1 MKIGILTF
9 HRSVNNGAVMQCY
22 ALSQRLR
29 QDFPNDEVEVI
40 DYQMRKVEQSY
51 SGTIVEYFRGCSPT
65 LFLKKAVLL
74 LREPSK
80 LKKARKKMEV
90 FKSALSRLPLSPKTI
105 LDDGT
110 QELFQYIN
118 DRYDVLVVGSDAV
131 WNYVTRGFPNAYFP
145 DERVKCRKLSYAAS
159 CYGMDFLSCP
169 EADRQCIGK
178 ILREFDFLGVRD
190 GATEQFAAWSGAGK
204 TPVHTCDPTAF
215 LQVNELPI
223 NVDALEKKLQDRGFD
238 FGRQTIGVMGTEKMV
253 RMVRQFYGER
263 YQIAA
268 LFNATKGADVQLF
281 DLDPYEWAYVFRYFK
296 LTFTTYFHG
305 TMLSLRNGVPLICIA
320 LKTEF
325 SKRHIPK
332 TLDVL
337 TRLGYEDW
345 YFETDYVSQNMD
357 AIKAK
362 ADKLLDA
369 SIGKQILE
377 RMDREAESYKAFRS
391 ALASCADTEGNNDN
405 TIIDETI

>member
-1 MKIGILTF
+1 MRIGILTF

-40 DYQMRKVEQSY
+40 DYQMKKVDLAY
-51 SGTIVEYFRGCSPT
+51 SGGIIEYFRGCSPS
-65 LFLKKAVLL
+65 LFLKKAAWL

-80 LKKARKKMEV
+80 LNEARKKKEV
-90 FKSALSRLPLSPKTI
+90 FQSALSKLPLSPRTI

-110 QELFQYIN
+110 QELIQYIN

-159 CYGMDFLSCP
+159 CYGMDFLNCS
-169 EADRQCIGK
+169 ETDRQLIGK
-178 ILREFDFLGVRD
+178 SLCEFDFLGVRD
-190 GATEQFAAWSGAGK
+190 GATEQFVKWSGVGK
-204 TPVHTCDPTAF
+204 NPIHTCDPTAF
-215 LQVNELPI
+215 LQVNALPI
-223 NVDALEKKLQDRGFD
+223 DVSELENKLRNKGFD
-238 FGRQTIGVMGTEKMV
+238 FSKPTIGVMGTEKMV
-253 RMVRQFYGER
+253 RMIRQFYGDQ

-268 LFNATKGADVQLF
+268 LYNSTRGADLQLF
-281 DLDPYEWAYVFRYFK
+281 DLNPYEWAYVFRYFK
-296 LTFTTYFHG
+296 ITFTTYFHG

-325 SKRHIPK
+325 AKRHIPK

-337 TRLGYEDW
+337 TRLGFEDW
-345 YFETDYVSQNMD
+345 YYETDYVSQNFED
-357 AIKAK
+357 IKNM
-362 ADKLLDA
+362 ADQLL
-369 SIGKQILE
+369 ITPMKEQILE
-377 RMDREAESYKAFRS
+377 RMNLEAESYDAFCS
-391 ALASCADTEGNNDN
+391 ALSRVSTQVEQ
-405 TIIDETI
+405 

>member
-1 MKIGILTF
+1 MRIGILTF

-29 QDFPNDEVEVI
+29 QDFPDDEVEVI
-40 DYQMRKVEQSY
+40 DYQMRKVDQAY
-51 SGTIVEYFRGCSPT
+51 SGGIIEYFRGCSPS

-80 LKKARKKMEV
+80 LNKARKKKKV
-90 FKSALSRLPLSPKTI
+90 FQNALSKLPLSPKTI

-110 QELFQYIN
+110 QELIQYIN

-159 CYGMDFLSCP
+159 CYGMDFLNCP
-169 EADRQCIGK
+169 EADRQLIGK
-178 ILREFDFLGVRD
+178 SLHEFDFLGVRE
-190 GATEQFAAWSGAGK
+190 GATEQFVKWSGAGK

-215 LQVNELPI
+215 LQVNALPI
-223 NVDALEKKLQDRGFD
+223 DVSVLENKLRSKGFD
-238 FGRQTIGVMGTEKMV
+238 FSKPTIGVMGTEKMV
-253 RMVRQFYGER
+253 RMIRQFYGDQ

-268 LFNATKGADVQLF
+268 LYNSTRGADVQLF
-281 DLDPYEWAYVFRYFK
+281 DLNPYEWAYVFRYFR

-305 TMLSLRNGVPLICIA
+305 TMLSLRNGVPVICIA
-320 LKTEF
+320 LETEF
-325 SKRHIPK
+325 AKKHTPK

-337 TRLGYEDW
+337 TRLGFEDW
-345 YFETDYVSQNMD
+345 YFETDYVSQNFEG
-357 AIKAK
+357 IKNM
-362 ADKLLDA
+362 ADQLL
-369 SIGKQILE
+369 ITPMREQILE
-377 RMDREAESYKAFRS
+377 CMDTEAESYDAFRS
-391 ALASCADTEGNNDN
+391 ALSIFSTQSEH
-405 TIIDETI
+405 

>member
-1 MKIGILTF
+1 MRIGILTF

-40 DYQMRKVEQSY
+40 DYQMRKVEQAY
-51 SGTIVEYFRGCSPT
+51 SGSISAYFRGCSPM
-65 LFLKKAVLL
+65 LFLKKAVRL
-74 LREPSK
+74 LREPDK
-80 LKKARKKMEV
+80 LRKARKRTAV
-90 FKSALSRLPLSPKTI
+90 FKGALNKLPLSPKTI

-110 QELFQYIN
+110 QELIQYIN

-159 CYGMDFLSCP
+159 CYGMDFLNCP
-169 EADRQCIGK
+169 EADRQGIGQS
-178 ILREFDFLGVRD
+178 LRNFDFLGVRD
-190 GATEQFAAWSGAGK
+190 EATEQFVAWSGAGK

-215 LQVNELPI
+215 LQVDKLP
-223 NVDALEKKLQDRGFD
+223 VDEDALKKKLRDRGFD
-238 FGRQTIGVMGTEKMV
+238 FSRPTIGVMGTEKMV
-253 RMVRQFYGER
+253 RMVREFYGSR

-268 LFNATKGADVQLF
+268 LYNATMGADVQLF
-281 DLDPYEWAYVFRYFK
+281 DLEPYEWAYVFRYFK
-296 LTFTTYFHG
+296 LTFTTFFHG
-305 TMLSLRNGVPLICIA
+305 TMLSLRNGVPVICIA

-325 SKRHIPK
+325 ARRHTPK

-345 YFETDYVSQNMD
+345 YFETDYVAQNLD
-357 AIKAK
+357 AIKAT
-362 ADKLLDA
+362 ADKLLTA
-369 SIGKQILE
+369 SVGEQILE
-377 RMDREAESYKAFRS
+377 RMNREAESYEAFRS
-391 ALASCADTEGNNDN
+391 ALARCVDTAEENDHSV
-405 TIIDETI
+405 TDETI

>member
-1 MKIGILTF
+1 MRIGILTF

-40 DYQMRKVEQSY
+40 DYQMKKVDLAY
-51 SGTIVEYFRGCSPT
+51 SGGIIEYFRGCSPS
-65 LFLKKAVLL
+65 LFLKKAALL

-80 LKKARKKMEV
+80 LNEARKKKEV
-90 FKSALSRLPLSPKTI
+90 FQSALSKLPLSPRTI

-110 QELFQYIN
+110 QELIQYIN

-159 CYGMDFLSCP
+159 CYGMDFLNCS
-169 EADRQCIGK
+169 ETDRQLIGK
-178 ILREFDFLGVRD
+178 SLCEFDFLGVRD
-190 GATEQFAAWSGAGK
+190 GATEQFVKWSGVGK
-204 TPVHTCDPTAF
+204 NPIHTCDPTAF
-215 LQVNELPI
+215 LQVNALPI
-223 NVDALEKKLQDRGFD
+223 DVSELENKLRNKGFD
-238 FGRQTIGVMGTEKMV
+238 FSKPTIGVMGTEKMV
-253 RMVRQFYGER
+253 RMIRQFYGDQ

-268 LFNATKGADVQLF
+268 LYNSTRGADVQLF
-281 DLDPYEWAYVFRYFK
+281 DLNPYEWAYVFCYFK
-296 LTFTTYFHG
+296 ITFTTYFHG

-325 SKRHIPK
+325 AKRHIPK

-337 TRLGYEDW
+337 TRLGFEDW
-345 YFETDYVSQNMD
+345 YYETDYVSQNFED
-357 AIKAK
+357 IKNM
-362 ADKLLDA
+362 ADQLL
-369 SIGKQILE
+369 ITPMKEQILE
-377 RMDREAESYKAFRS
+377 RMNLEAESYDAFCS
-391 ALASCADTEGNNDN
+391 ALSRVSTQVEQ
-405 TIIDETI
+405 